1 MSGRE
6 LFTVKRL
13 ESLRNQQENDDYGKL
28 FGEQAYAG
36 RFTDFGGSHGATGES
51 PVAGERVVAR
61 KPEASHGDCEAHPAG
76 RIG

>member
-1 MSGRE
+1 LSFALFRGLKLPAASGMSGRE

-13 ESLRNQQENDDYGKL
+13 ESLRNPQEKNDYGEL

-51 PVAGERVVAR
+51 PITGERVVA
-61 KPEASHGDCEAHPAG
+61 
-76 RIG
+76 